1 MFPRQDIEL
10 SSFTFPPKSL
20 LCSVYILFQTL
31 GVYWLPNHPTANQQA
46 AKASLASLRVR
57 SSLLGGGVAPSH
69 TAFEKRP
76 PVAGKQ
82 PTCSSNGRGS
92 ESAVAATAVDN
103 ANGSARGAGTL
114 LDPSSGA
121 IVTQAGVLRRRQSN
135 TPHPP
140 LSTSPQP
147 SSSAPLPLLEL
158 LSRLQDLLPSE
169 VATRED
175 PVPRHGLGDGRGVVD
190 ADEAIVA
197 AAAVAATAA
206 AGLAGVEEERSPS
219 STADNDGGGDG
230 GRGVDDKGPRGKVP
244 SNLDGGVFDE
254 GATGTFAPQR
264 EVTGRCRRYHRL
276 VFPPRASTAGSC
288 PTPSRIVAFLTTTI
302 RGRPRPSRSWAA
314 PPCGPQPSELSSPPR
329 GREFA

>member
-20 LCSVYILFQTL
+20 LYSVYILFQTL

-69 TAFEKRP
+69 IASEKRP

-82 PTCSSNGRGS
+82 PTCSSNGCGS
-92 ESAVAATAVDN
+92 ESDVAATAVDN
-103 ANGSARGAGTL
+103 ANGSARGAGAL
-114 LDPSSGA
+114 SDPSSGA
-121 IVTQAGVLRRRQSN
+121 IVLQAGVLRRQQSN
-135 TPHPP
+135 TPHPS

-158 LSRLQDLLPSE
+158 LSRLQNFLPSE

-175 PVPRHGLGDGRGVVD
+175 SVPRHGLSDGKGVVD

-197 AAAVAATAA
+197 AAAIAATAA

-219 STADNDGGGDG
+219 SPPTTM
-230 GRGVDDKGPRGKVP
+230 
-244 SNLDGGVFDE
+244 
-254 GATGTFAPQR
+254 GAGT
-264 EVTGRCRRYHRL
+264 V
-276 VFPPRASTAGSC
+276 AG
-288 PTPSRIVAFLTTTI
+288 ALTT
-302 RGRPRPSRSWAA
+302 
-314 PPCGPQPSELSSPPR
+314 R
-329 GREFA
+329 GREGKFRATSTEAF